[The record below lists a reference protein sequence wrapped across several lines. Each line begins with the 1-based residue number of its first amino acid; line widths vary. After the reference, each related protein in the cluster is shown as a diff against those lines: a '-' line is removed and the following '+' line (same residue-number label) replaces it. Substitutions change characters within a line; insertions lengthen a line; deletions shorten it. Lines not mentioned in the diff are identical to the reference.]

1 MNIEIINIGDEILI
15 GQVINTNA
23 AWMAEELNKNGFK
36 AYQFTVISD
45 ERDHILQGLEDALS
59 RADVVLIS
67 GGLGPTKDDITK
79 ETICEFFN
87 TKLVFNEEAFQNIEA
102 LFSRRGYQVT
112 EVNRKQ
118 AELPE
123 NCITLPNRLGTARGM
138 LFDSGSRVKAQGSR
152 FKVQGKKEE
161 GRGKG
166 SGLRAQGSE
175 SSVNDP
181 VSGIWH
187 PASGIQH
194 PGSSIFIFLP
204 GVPFEMKDMFT
215 LEVIPRLKVRFASQA
230 IYHKTVLTQGKGES
244 FIADIL
250 EDWENNLPEHI
261 KLAYLPQ
268 PGIVRLRLSAT
279 GLEEEV
285 LQQEVESKIS
295 ELLQII
301 PELIFGYDDD
311 TLESIVGQLL
321 MQHKQTLAIAESAT
335 GGYIAHLVT
344 SVSGSS
350 SWFQGSVV
358 AYSNRSK
365 EDILYVKKETLES
378 HGAVS
383 EQVVLEMALGARARF
398 RTDYAIATTGIAGP
412 TGGTPD
418 KPIGTVWIGIT
429 TPDGVFAKY
438 FEFGD
443 NRERNI
449 RKTALQ
455 ALNLLRKELL

>member
-138 LFDSGSRVKAQGSR
+138 LFDSGSRVKVQGSR
-152 FKVQGKKEE
+152 IE
-161 GRGKG
+161 GRGKREEE
-166 SGLRAQGSE
+166 LNARSE
-175 SSVNDP
+175 NREAKIELPTAYCQLPTV
-181 VSGIWH
+181 
-187 PASGIQH
+187 
-194 PGSSIFIFLP
+194 FIFLP

-215 LEVIPRLKVRFASQA
+215 REVIPRLKERFASQA

>member
-1 MNIEIINIGDEILI
+1 MKIEIINIGDEILI

-23 AWMAEELNKNGFK
+23 AWMAEELNRNGFK
-36 AYQFTVISD
+36 AFQFTVISD
-45 ERDHILQGLEDALS
+45 SREHILQALEDALN

-79 ETICEFFN
+79 ETICEFFD
-87 TKLVFNEEAFQNIEA
+87 TKLIFNEEAFQNIEA
-102 LFSRRGYQVT
+102 LFSRRGYEVT

-123 NCITLPNRLGTARGM
+123 SCISLPNRLGTARGM
-138 LFDSGSRVKAQGSR
+138 WLE
-152 FKVQGKKEE
+152 KKRKTSDVRRKTKNKNQIRNNEQQTTNNE
-161 GRGKG
+161 YPQSKTDNRQ
-166 SGLRAQGSE
+166 SA
-175 SSVNDP
+175 
-181 VSGIWH
+181 IY
-187 PASGIQH
+187 
-194 PGSSIFIFLP
+194 IFLP
-204 GVPFEMKDMFT
+204 GVPFEMKDIFT
-215 LEVIPRLKVRFASQA
+215 REVIPRLKEWFAAQA

-250 EDWENNLPEHI
+250 EDWENNLPLHI

-268 PGIVRLRLSAT
+268 PGLVRLRLSAT
-279 GLEEEV
+279 GSEEEL
-285 LQQEVESKIS
+285 LQQEVTAEISKLH
-295 ELLQII
+295 ELI
-301 PELIFGYDDD
+301 PDLIFGFDSD

-321 MQHKQTLAIAESAT
+321 MLQKKTLAIAESAT

-350 SWFQGSVV
+350 AWFQGSVV

-365 EDILYVKKETLES
+365 EDILYVKRDTLES

-383 EQVVLEMALGARARF
+383 EQVALEMALGARGRF

-412 TGGTPD
+412 SGSTPD
-418 KPIGTVWIGIT
+418 KPVGTFWIGIA
-429 TPDGVFAKY
+429 TPDGVFAKH
-438 FEFGD
+438 FLFGD

-449 RKTALQ
+449 RRTALT
-455 ALNLLRKELL
+455 AMNLLRKELL

>member
-1 MNIEIINIGDEILI
+1 MKIEIINIGDEILI

-23 AWMAEELNKNGFK
+23 AWMAEELNRNGFK
-36 AYQFTVISD
+36 AWQFTVISD
-45 ERDHILQGLEDALS
+45 SREHILQGLEDAQN

-79 ETICEFFN
+79 ETICEFFD
-87 TKLVFNEEAFQNIEA
+87 TKLVFNEEAYKNIEA
-102 LFSRRGYQVT
+102 LFGRRGYKIT

-123 NCITLPNRLGTARGM
+123 SCISLPNRLGTARGM
-138 LFDSGSRVKAQGSR
+138 WFEQGRGERV
-152 FKVQGKKEE
+152 E

-166 SGLRAQGSE
+166 SGLRAQDSE
-175 SSVNDP
+175 LNVQDP
-181 VSGIWH
+181 VSGT
-187 PASGIQH
+187 QH
-194 PGSSIFIFLP
+194 PGSSIFVFLP

-215 LEVIPRLKVRFASQA
+215 REVIPRLKERFASQA

-250 EDWENNLPEHI
+250 ENWENNLPKHI

-279 GLEEEV
+279 GSDEESLQKEV
-285 LQQEVESKIS
+285 DSEIS
-295 ELLQII
+295 TLKQII
-301 PELIFGYDDD
+301 PDLIFGYDTD

-321 MQHKQTLAIAESAT
+321 MQRKQTLAIAESCT
-335 GGYIAHLVT
+335 GGYISHLVT
-344 SVSGSS
+344 SQSGSS
-350 SWFQGSVV
+350 AWFQGSVV
-358 AYSNRSK
+358 AYSNRAK
-365 EDILYVKKETLES
+365 EDMLYVKKETLES

-383 EQVVLEMALGARARF
+383 EQVVLEMVLGARGRF
-398 RTDYAIATTGIAGP
+398 RSDYAIATTGITGP

-418 KPIGTVWIGIT
+418 KPVGTVWIGIA
-429 TPDGVFAKY
+429 TPDGVFAKH
-438 FEFGD
+438 FLFGD

-449 RKTALQ
+449 RRTAVQ
-455 ALNLLRKELL
+455 ALNLLRLEILKGS

>member
-138 LFDSGSRVKAQGSR
+138 LFDSGSRVKVQGSR
-152 FKVQGKKEE
+152 IE
-161 GRGKG
+161 GRGKREEE
-166 SGLRAQGSE
+166 LNARSE
-175 SSVNDP
+175 NREAKIELPTAYCQLPTV
-181 VSGIWH
+181 
-187 PASGIQH
+187 
-194 PGSSIFIFLP
+194 FIFLP

-215 LEVIPRLKVRFASQA
+215 REVIPRLKERFASQA

-279 GLEEEV
+279 GSEEEV

-295 ELLQII
+295 ELQQII